1 MNDWFS
7 ILFHF
12 NFYINN
18 SSFSH
23 LVFHNLLTKNIL
35 FQHMYLCSNQ
45 VSLSGQELLQ
55 QNNILSKNKSHS
67 EITKFL
73 CFFFINSKNS
83 FSAFNSFSW
92 FDHISGQVNQG

>member
-12 NFYINN
+12 HFYINN

-35 FQHMYLCSNQ
+35 FQHMHLRRLQ
-45 VSLSGQELLQ
+45 VPLSGQ
-55 QNNILSKNKSHS
+55 NNVLSKNKPHS

-73 CFFFINSKNS
+73 CFFSINSKNS
-83 FSAFNSFSW
+83 FSALNSFSW